1 MLKAVIAV
9 RENDMPASTAASRHK
24 VPSRTLRRYVLESMN
39 EPRSTFFYYRH
50 VSEVRARLDGFQ
62 LLPIDT
68 ATPTP
73 TPTTLY
79 TLTPTSTTPPPKKSN
94 KDTRQ
99 LLLEGM
105 VDMVGRTDSD
115 GTVWLPLWYVDFL
128 IKS

>member
-73 TPTTLY
+73 T
-79 TLTPTSTTPPPKKSN
+79 STTPPPQKSN